1 MKTRKV
7 SLLAVACHALNRM
20 RVAPTEPNKSHVPN
34 ARNSHRQ
41 LPIPSHAQQ
50 PPTADFNLHS
60 CLAEFHLQHQDQI
73 STIASHLQL
82 PHLPQ
87 KNSSLTAPESVDWK
101 PQTCLTSPPTITPF
115 RPSRPRTGLRWRMR
129 RTQLSTVRLVKALH
143 STISQISIADVL
155 KQKIQAP
162 ELLNSTTDKL
172 SRCLRSS
179 QRRQE
184 PPHNPERDQRYTL
197 QLLENSA
204 GLVLI
209 RCHRPCCREYQ
220 GTTCKDS

>member
-1 MKTRKV
+1 MI
-7 SLLAVACHALNRM
+7 
-20 RVAPTEPNKSHVPN
+20 AP
-34 ARNSHRQ
+34 
-41 LPIPSHAQQ
+41 
-50 PPTADFNLHS
+50 
-60 CLAEFHLQHQDQI
+60 
-73 STIASHLQL
+73 
-82 PHLPQ
+82 
-87 KNSSLTAPESVDWK
+87 
-101 PQTCLTSPPTITPF
+101 
-115 RPSRPRTGLRWRMR
+115 
-129 RTQLSTVRLVKALH
+129 H
-143 STISQISIADVL
+143 STAFQISIADVL

-184 PPHNPERDQRYTL
+184 PSHNPERDQRYAL

-220 GTTCKDS
+220 GTTCKDSFRILKPFCFAHNTGHTCGYWPATNTLPLLLLEPPVMEQPPSFRHRLSLDCLVYLCCPISRYPPICNEAYMGYSSYHCCS